1 MSWRSGVWPQ
11 AVVFD
16 LDGTLIDS
24 AADMANA
31 LNAALSEKHLP
42 PFPLEEVKPMIGG
55 GALRLVERAL
65 LGRGVCG
72 ADLPAFAASYLR
84 HYEADLTT
92 QTVLYDGARELLER
106 LRSEGRKL
114 GLCSNK
120 PHALTLETLRQL
132 DLARYFSAVTGEQ
145 TGQAKKPDPAPLRYV
160 LAALQTPPEDAV
172 MVGDSEADIECAR
185 TAGVSAVLVSFGYS
199 TIDVA
204 LLQADAVVTDL
215 GSLPGCFARLKNLKE
230 LA

>member
-1 MSWRSGVWPQ
+1 MSWLSGHWPQ

-24 AADMANA
+24 VADMANA
-31 LNAALSEKHLP
+31 LNAALGEKRLP
-42 PFPLEEVKPMIGG
+42 PFSLEEVKPMIGG
-55 GALRLVERAL
+55 GALKLAERAL
-65 LGRGVCG
+65 LARGVSG
-72 ADLPAFAASYLR
+72 TGLHALAASYLR
-84 HYEADLTT
+84 HYEANLTT

-106 LRSEGRKL
+106 LRSEGRRL

-132 DLARYFSAVTGEQ
+132 DLARYFAAFTGEQ

-160 LAALQTPPEDAV
+160 LAALQTSPENAM
-172 MVGDSEADIECAR
+172 MVGDSEADIKCAR
-185 TAGVSAVLVSFGYS
+185 SAGVFAVLVNFGYGGM
-199 TIDVA
+199 DVA
-204 LLQADAVVTDL
+204 LLQADAVVADL
-215 GSLPGCFARLKNLKE
+215 RSLPGCFTQLKNLQE